1 MKHVAIFLGLLMG
14 ATISP
19 SVRSAPRAAPA
30 AAAACPVSFEDVAAR
45 AGISFRHERG
55 ATPAHR
61 LAETIG
67 SGVAWLDFDNDGWLD
82 LFVVQS
88 GALPDGD
95 TGKLFRNNGNGT
107 FTDVTAKS
115 GIGTKLYGM
124 GAAAADYDNDGF
136 IDLYVTGYGRN
147 VLYHNNG
154 NGTFTDVTDR
164 AGARGSAWSTSA
176 AWADFDG
183 DGFLDLAVVRYVD
196 TTPEPSF
203 FCGDRSVNRRDYCD
217 PELYPP
223 APMLLLHNNGDGTF
237 RDISESSGVAA
248 AKGKSLGVVASDLD
262 GDGRPDLYVANDTTI
277 NFLFHNLGSNRFED
291 ASLSS
296 GAGVNLNGKPQ
307 GGMGVDAGDLDGD
320 GKTDLVVT
328 NFESEINSNFRNLGD
343 LVFED
348 VSATSGFGGPSFPF
362 SGFGLNLA
370 DFGNRG
376 RLDAFIANGHVLDKP
391 KLQVA
396 TRAQRPFLMWN
407 DGTGHFHE
415 QGCGAPFSRP
425 LVGRGSAAG
434 DFDNDGFPDLAVSNS
449 GGPLELLRNGGNSN
463 AWAGVRL
470 RGTRSNREG
479 IGAVLTLETDRGRQV
494 REVKSG
500 GSYLSSGDPRV
511 VFGLGAGAKIRKLEI
526 RWPSGTVQTV
536 DGLPLRKYTLV
547 TEP

>member
-1 MKHVAIFLGLLMG
+1 MTAALLGIGLLM
-14 ATISP
+14 S
-19 SVRSAPRAAPA
+19 A
-30 AAAACPVSFEDVAAR
+30 AAKPPAPCSVSFEDVAPR
-45 AGISFRHERG
+45 SGLSFLHERG
-55 ATPAHR
+55 ASEAHR

-88 GALPDGD
+88 GKLPEGD
-95 TGKLFRNNGNGT
+95 SGRLFRNNGNGS
-107 FTDVTAKS
+107 FTDVTAKA
-115 GIGTKLYGM
+115 GLGTKIFGM

-136 IDLYVTGYGRN
+136 TDLYVTGYGRN

-154 NGTFTDVTDR
+154 DGTFSDVTDR
-164 AGARGSAWSTSA
+164 AGVRGSAWSTSA

-183 DGFLDLAVVRYVD
+183 DGLLDLVVARYVD

-203 FCGDRSVNRRDYCD
+203 FCGDRSINRRDYCD
-217 PELYPP
+217 PQLYPP
-223 APMLLLHNNGDGTF
+223 APMLLFHNNGDGTF
-237 RDISESSGVAA
+237 RDILESSGVAA
-248 AKGKSLGVVASDLD
+248 IKGKSLGIVASDLD
-262 GDGRPDLYVANDTTI
+262 GDGRPDIYVANDTMI
-277 NFLFHNLGSNRFED
+277 NFLFKNLGSNRFED
-291 ASLSS
+291 ASLTS
-296 GAGVNLNGKPQ
+296 GAGVNLNGRPQ
-307 GGMGVDAGDLDGD
+307 GGMGVEAGDLDGD
-320 GKTDLVVT
+320 GRIDLVVT

-348 VSATSGFGGPSFPF
+348 ASASSGFGGASFAF

-376 RLDAFIANGHVLDKP
+376 SLDAFVANGHVLDHP

-396 TRAQRPFLMWN
+396 TRAERPFLMWN
-407 DGTGHFHE
+407 DGRGHFE
-415 QGCGAPFSRP
+415 ERGCGAPFARP

-449 GGPLELLRNGGNSN
+449 GGPLELLHNGGNSN
-463 AWAGVRL
+463 AWIGVQL

-479 IGAVLTLETDRGRQV
+479 IGAFLILETDRGTQV

-511 VFGLGAGAKIRKLEI
+511 LFGLGNGARVRKLEI
-526 RWPSGTVQTV
+526 RWPSGARQTV
-536 DGLPLRKYTLV
+536 VDLPLRRYTRI
-547 TEP
+547 TESESPPPAIPR

>member
-1 MKHVAIFLGLLMG
+1 MNPIPVLAALL
-14 ATISP
+14 
-19 SVRSAPRAAPA
+19 A
-30 AAAACPVSFEDVAAR
+30 AAAPTSAPAPCPVSFEDVAAR
-45 AGISFRHERG
+45 AGVSFQHERG
-55 ATPAHR
+55 ATAAHR

-67 SGVAWLDFDNDGWLD
+67 SGVAWLDFDGDGWLD

-88 GALPDGD
+88 GRLPDGD
-95 TGKLFRNNGNGT
+95 TGKLFRNNGDGT
-107 FTDVTAKS
+107 FTDVTKKA
-115 GIGTKLYGM
+115 GISTKLYGM
-124 GAAAADYDNDGF
+124 GAAAADFDNDGF
-136 IDLYVTGYGRN
+136 PDLYVTGYGRN
-147 VLYHNNG
+147 VLYRNNG
-154 NGTFTDVTDR
+154 DGTFTDVTER
-164 AGARGSAWSTSA
+164 AGVRGSAWSTSA

-183 DGFLDLAVVRYVD
+183 DGLLDLAVVRYVD
-196 TTPEPSF
+196 TTPEPTF

-217 PELYPP
+217 PQLYPP
-223 APMLLLHNNGDGTF
+223 APMLLFHNNGDGTF

-277 NFLFHNLGSNRFED
+277 NFLFHNLGGNRFED
-291 ASLSS
+291 ASLLS
-296 GAGVNLNGKPQ
+296 GAGVNVNGRPQ

-320 GKTDLVVT
+320 GKIDVAVT
-328 NFESEINSNFRNLGD
+328 NFESEINSSFRNLGD

-348 VSATSGFGGPSFPF
+348 VSASSGFGGPSFPF

-376 RLDAFIANGHVLDKP
+376 ALDAFIANGHVLDKP

-407 DGTGHFHE
+407 DGRGRFQE
-415 QGCGAPFSRP
+415 RGCGAPFSRP
-425 LVGRGSAAG
+425 LVGRGSAVG

-449 GGPLELLRNGGNSN
+449 GGPLELLRNGGNGN

-479 IGAVLTLETDRGRQV
+479 IGALLTLETDRGTQV
-494 REVKSG
+494 REVKAG

-511 VFGLGAGAKIRKLEI
+511 IFGLGAPGPEGAAKIRKLEI
-526 RWPSGTVQTV
+526 RWPSGTRQTIG
-536 DGLPLRKYTLV
+536 DLPLRKYTLV